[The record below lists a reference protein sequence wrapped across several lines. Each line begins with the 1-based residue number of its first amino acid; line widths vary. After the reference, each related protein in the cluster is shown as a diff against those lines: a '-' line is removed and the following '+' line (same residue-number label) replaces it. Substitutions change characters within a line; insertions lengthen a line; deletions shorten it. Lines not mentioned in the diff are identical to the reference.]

1 MTAPSRAILLWQ
13 IPGSGFSG
21 WSLFARQVV
30 EARASGGA
38 APLEAALERGRGRRY
53 HVNYTIHASGNWP
66 SLPDH
71 VELSHAGDSRRCC
84 LSVSR
89 FRANPRIAAAAAA
102 EDRLVSQ
109 RWETVSL
116 PVTSDYPKRRRRL

>member
-38 APLEAALERGRGRRY
+38 APLEAALERGRGRRC
-53 HVNYTIHASGNWP
+53 HVNYTMHASGNWP
-66 SLPDH
+66 SISDH

-84 LSVSR
+84 QCQIQGR
-89 FRANPRIAAAAAA
+89 PRIAAVAA
-102 EDRLVSQ
+102 EDQLVTQ
-109 RWETVSL
+109 RRVTVSL
-116 PVTSDYPKRRRRL
+116 PVTLDNSKRRHRS